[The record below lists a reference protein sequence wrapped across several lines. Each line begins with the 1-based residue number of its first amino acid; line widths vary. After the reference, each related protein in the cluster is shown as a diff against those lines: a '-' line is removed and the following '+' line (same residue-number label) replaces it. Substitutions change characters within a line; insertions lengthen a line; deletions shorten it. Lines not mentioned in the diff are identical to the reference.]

1 MNIKQMIEASLFA
14 TGEAVRPEDFA
25 RRMGMDASL
34 VEQEFATLFAEYGE
48 RVDSGLIIVKV
59 AGGYQMVTR
68 PELAA
73 EIGKFVAAGTGR
85 SFLSRAALET
95 LAIIAYRQPVTQSDI
110 EAVRGV
116 STDGVVKTLSERG
129 LVTVTG
135 RKPIPGRP
143 ILYGTTPDFL
153 HYFGLDSLAELPSLE
168 TPDEAAQASEAQAR
182 HLVEQ
187 AVGIE

>member
-1 MNIKQMIEASLFA
+1 MNIKPLIEASLFA
-14 TGEAVRPEDFA
+14 TGEAVRPEEFA
-25 RRMGMDASL
+25 RRMGLDASL

-48 RVDSGLIIVKV
+48 RSGGLMIVKV

-73 EIGKFVAAGTGR
+73 EIGKFIAAGTGR

-95 LAIIAYRQPVTQSDI
+95 LAIIAYRQPVTQSEI

-116 STDGVVKTLSERG
+116 SADGVVKTLSERG

-153 HYFGLDSLAELPSLE
+153 HYFGLDSLAELPPLD
-168 TPDEAAQASEAQAR
+168 TPDEAAQASEAEAR